1 MEGNK
6 KCYFQL
12 KENRFNL
19 ARRKAGMSYRREQE
33 MLLLPQID
41 YATWRNVLEK
51 GNWILKKVLKEL
63 QMDG

>member
-1 MEGNK
+1 VALLYFFKENFLARKTKCPMEGNK

-41 YATWRNVLEK
+41 YAT
-51 GNWILKKVLKEL
+51 
-63 QMDG
+63 

>member
-1 MEGNK
+1 VALLYFFKENFLARKTKCPMEG

-41 YATWRNVLEK
+41 YAT
-51 GNWILKKVLKEL
+51 
-63 QMDG
+63 